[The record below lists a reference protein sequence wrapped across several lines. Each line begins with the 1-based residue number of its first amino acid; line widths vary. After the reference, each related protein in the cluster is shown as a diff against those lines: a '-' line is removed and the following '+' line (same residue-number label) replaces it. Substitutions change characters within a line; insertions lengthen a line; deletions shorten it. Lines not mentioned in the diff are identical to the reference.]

1 MKNIIKKILREY
13 IVEQKKFWSY
23 DEVKDEALK
32 YDNLKDFREKS
43 NSAFQWAKRNK
54 LIPELTSHMIRQH
67 ISKTKS
73 EIYDLVKNYTTQKD
87 FIKDHPNEYN
97 QAKRKGWTDIFDHLK
112 KSKESWTLDKVLDL
126 ARKVS
131 NMEEF
136 RNTYPN
142 AYDISRRYEGWKEE
156 VWKLYEPQ
164 QTKWTYELAKS
175 IADQYDDLTDF
186 SKSEPKAHA
195 AIRRLGWLDLLD
207 HLKKDKRTWTDDEI
221 RQEASKY
228 KTISDFR
235 NYARNAM
242 DAAINHGIYD
252 EVTKHME
259 RAYTEWTK
267 DMVWKEALN
276 YKTRSEFQDNNGAAY
291 QAAQKNGW
299 IDDVTSHMERLGNL
313 YKRIVYVYEFPDNSV
328 YVGLTLNKTDRDM
341 RHKQKP
347 KSAVYQHIKKTNLIP
362 TLKYISDDYIDAED
376 ARNQERCTIEEYK
389 SKGWNVLNKAKAGG
403 LGGCAKKWSKDE
415 ILRMAKE
422 FDSPSKFKD
431 RRSSAYNAAKRNGWL
446 DEVTKHMVNK
456 KIKWTDDMIMSQLS
470 NYDSVGDLRNSN
482 PKLFAVAFRRLGND
496 FLKKYYNDIHNNP
509 VFQTVK

>member
-1 MKNIIKKILREY
+1 MKNIIKKILKEY
-13 IVEQKKFWSY
+13 ISEQKKFWSY

-67 ISKTKS
+67 VSKTKS

-87 FIKDHPNEYN
+87 FIKDYPNEYR
-97 QAKRKGWTDIFDHLK
+97 QAKQKGWTDIFDHLK
-112 KSKESWTLDKVLDL
+112 KSKENWTLDKVLDL

-136 RNTYPN
+136 RNDYPN
-142 AYDISRRYEGWKEE
+142 AYDASRRYEGWKEE

-164 QTKWTYELAKS
+164 QIKWTYELAKS

-186 SKSEPKAHA
+186 AKSESKAHA
-195 AIRRLGWLDLLD
+195 AIRRSGWLDLLD

-228 KTISDFR
+228 NTIKDFSEKSLQAY
-235 NYARNAM
+235 YAAQS
-242 DAAINHGIYD
+242 HGIYD

-259 RAYTEWTK
+259 RAYTDWTK

-328 YVGLTLNKTDRDM
+328 YVGLTLNKTDRDR

-403 LGGCAKKWSKDE
+403 LGGCAKKWTKDE

-446 DEVTKHMVNK
+446 DEVTKHMANK

-496 FLKKYYNDIHNNP
+496 FLKKYYNDIHNNL